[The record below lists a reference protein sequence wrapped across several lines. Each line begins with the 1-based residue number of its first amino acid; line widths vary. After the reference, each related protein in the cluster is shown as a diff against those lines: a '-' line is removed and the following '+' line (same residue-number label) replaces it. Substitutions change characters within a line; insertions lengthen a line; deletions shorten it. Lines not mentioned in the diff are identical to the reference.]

1 MAGVEKILIP
11 IKPRELTIDKVIPY
25 LPTILEKFNKNAVE
39 IRKNYDTY
47 CLQHKIL
54 GKKRVHDDDDSI
66 NNLVLEPHLMAMVD
80 WKTGYVFGNPIKY
93 AQTKDSNT
101 DDITY
106 LNKYARYANRSA
118 VDQEVGM
125 WTYATGVGYYFIQP
139 TDERVDTETEAPFE
153 LFCREADTC
162 AKVYSSY
169 NGKKPLFDMLYTTIK
184 EIDEQNRSETYAI
197 LDIYLPDMYYQYKCP
212 APMSGTI
219 NSTQLVQVASQE
231 RRVYKK
237 LPLVEKRLN
246 PNGIGIV
253 EMAKCMQ
260 DALDTIASNSVD
272 NIQEVVNTI
281 YKYKG
286 INMGANADECK
297 ENHKLV
303 RKNGAIVIP
312 FVGGNGTN
320 FEPDLEIE
328 KTDAL
333 DFSDVLS
340 LSDNIKRAMY
350 ETVGVPLAT
359 NSTNSGGTTKSGS
372 EVANGYDNAYNR
384 ALTDINNFLPADTD
398 LLDKMLFI
406 CQSVAN
412 NKVDDLKLSEI
423 EIKYSLNLNDNMQIK
438 TQSLGTCI
446 GVKMPPSMAL
456 RITRLSNDPE
466 AEGKLWEEYMERVDK
481 ENEEKAQRQ
490 LVAQQALK
498 ATQENNTT
506 DTNKGDLDDEE

>member
-1 MAGVEKILIP
+1 MAGVKKILIP
-11 IKPRELTIDKVIPY
+11 IKPSELTIEKVVPY
-25 LPTILEKFNKNAVE
+25 LPTILQAFNENAKQ
-39 IRKNYDTY
+39 IRADYETY
-47 CLQHKIL
+47 CLQHAIL
-54 GKKRVHDDDDSI
+54 AKTRIHDDEDSI
-66 NNLVLEPHLMAMVD
+66 NNQVLEPHLMAMVD

-106 LNKYARYANRSA
+106 LNKYARYSNRNA

-139 TDERVDTETEAPFE
+139 TDTKVDTETQAPFE

-162 AKVYSSY
+162 TKVYSSY
-169 NGKKPLFDMLYTTIK
+169 NGKKPLFDMLYTTIE
-184 EIDEQNRSETYAI
+184 EIDEQSRKETYAI
-197 LDIYLPDMYYQYKCP
+197 LDIYLPKMYYQYKCP
-212 APMSGTI
+212 ASTNGIISG
-219 NSTQLVQVASQE
+219 VQFAQVTSQE
-231 RRVYKK
+231 RKVYQK

-253 EMAKCMQ
+253 AMAKCMQ

-406 CQSVAN
+406 CQNTAN
-412 NKVDDLKLSEI
+412 NKVEDLKLSEI

-466 AEGKLWEEYMERVDK
+466 AEGKLWEEYMEKVDK
-481 ENEEKAQRQ
+481 ENEEKTQRQ
-490 LVAQQALK
+490 LVAQQAFK
-498 ATQENNTT
+498 ATQEKNTT

>member
-1 MAGVEKILIP
+1 MAGIKKILIP
-11 IKPRELTIDKVIPY
+11 IQPKELTIDKVIPY
-25 LPTILEKFNKNAVE
+25 LPTILQKFDINRRQ
-39 IRKNYDTY
+39 IRADYEQY
-47 CLQHKIL
+47 CLQHDIL
-54 GKKRVHDDDDSI
+54 AKKRIHEDTDINSI
-66 NNLVLEPHLMAMVD
+66 VLEPHLMAMVD

-93 AQTKDSNT
+93 AQTKDATT

-106 LNKYARYANRSA
+106 LNKYARYANRNA

-125 WTYATGVGYYFIQP
+125 WAYATGVGYYFIQP
-139 TDERVDTETEAPFE
+139 TEDSVDVETQAPFE

-169 NGKKPLFDMLYTTIK
+169 NGKKPLFDLLYTTVE
-184 EIDEQNRSETYAI
+184 EIDESGIQETFAI
-197 LDIYLPDMYYQYKCP
+197 IDIYLPNDYYQYKCP
-212 APMSGTI
+212 ASEIGIVNNVSFAQTSYQKRPI
-219 NSTQLVQVASQE
+219 YN
-231 RRVYKK
+231 K

-246 PNGIGIV
+246 PNGVGIV
-253 EMAKCMQ
+253 AMARAMQ
-260 DALDTIASNSVD
+260 TALDTIASDSID
-272 NIQEVVNTI
+272 NIQEVVNVL

-286 INMGANADECK
+286 INMGDTDDERF
-297 ENHKLV
+297 ERHKVV
-303 RKNGAIVIP
+303 RKNGAVIIP
-312 FVGGNGTN
+312 FLHNMP
-320 FEPDLEIE
+320 FEPDLKIE

-359 NSTNSGGTTKSGS
+359 SATNSGGTTKSGS

-384 ALTDINNFLPADTD
+384 ALTDINNFLPADRD
-398 LLDKMLFI
+398 LLDRMLFI
-406 CQSVAN
+406 CQNTAN
-412 NKVDDLKLSEI
+412 NKVNDLKLSEI

-466 AEGKLWEEYMERVDK
+466 AEGKLWEDYMRKLD
-481 ENEEKAQRQ
+481 EESEKKAQAQ
-490 LVAQQALK
+490 FEQQQAL
-498 ATQENNTT
+498 QLQQ
-506 DTNKGDLDDEE
+506 DTNKGNLDDEE